1 MYSHSLKHTSIGCL
15 LGEKMNG
22 TVVGCG
28 MMKKWLRGVH
38 LAWATRQM
46 AVGFT
51 GNMGTENLSPFL
63 SSCHHKSTVSSSVK
77 TDYAATK
84 EGVWCISLILK
95 GWSTLMSNEKSNLQ
109 TNDQGLVYSEVV
121 HSPILWKTTQ
131 VKYQGHG
138 FCSQLTP
145 IPVPTLSNHENLD
158 KFLNCKG

>member
-1 MYSHSLKHTSIGCL
+1 MCSHSLKHTSIGCL
-15 LGEKMNG
+15 LGEKKNG

-28 MMKKWLRGVH
+28 MMKKWLQGVH
-38 LAWATRQM
+38 LAWATRQT

-109 TNDQGLVYSEVV
+109 TNDQDLVYSEVV

-145 IPVPTLSNHENLD
+145 IPVPTLSNHETLD